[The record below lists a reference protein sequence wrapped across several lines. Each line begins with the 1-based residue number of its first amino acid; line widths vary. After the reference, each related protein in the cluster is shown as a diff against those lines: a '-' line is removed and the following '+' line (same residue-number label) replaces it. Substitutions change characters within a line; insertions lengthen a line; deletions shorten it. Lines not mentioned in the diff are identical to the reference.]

1 MHLELIPD
9 EIAVHVSSFI
19 SSPVEHHKFRN
30 SCPRLA
36 SIIPKFYVFNNLQA
50 VFRFNKEFRMLIS
63 PPRGFI
69 RMAFEPD
76 HSEALQII
84 DKCSSALAVSCFG
97 SVSDETLCRVALWAP
112 LKVFFLLVS
121 AVKMLDCILMRRLME
136 VIHVVSSPAAACAR
150 TIYGKMAGLIAAQGS
165 NSDLFWF
172 LSCFKDDLDEISAY
186 KLIRACVNR
195 KKVEWVSYFWKKGF
209 KFNLHSRNGS
219 YLHVAIRSGC
229 EEIVDLALSS
239 MPKCNERYR
248 HGVDPIIHE
257 ACRMGNPAILIKL
270 LHAGY
275 NPNLRDFHGNNALQ
289 IVRMRINSLK
299 LYFMDDSRQAELRSL
314 KLMEIMLLRYR

>member
-1 MHLELIPD
+1 MHLESIPD

-19 SSPVEHHKFRN
+19 ASPVEHYKFRN

-36 SIIPKFYVFNNLQA
+36 SIIPKFYIFHNLQA
-50 VFRFNKEFRMLIS
+50 VFRFNKEFQMLIS

-69 RMAFEPD
+69 RIKFEPD

-84 DKCSSALAVSCFG
+84 DRCSCALAVSCFG
-97 SVSDETLCRVALWAP
+97 SVSDETLCRVALLAP

-150 TIYGKMAGLIAAQGS
+150 TINGKMAGLIATRGS

-186 KLIRACVNR
+186 KLIRACVTR
-195 KKVEWVSYFWKKGF
+195 GRVEWVTYFWKEGF

-219 YLHVAIRSGC
+219 YLHLAIRSGC
-229 EEIVDLALSS
+229 EEIVDLALSK
-239 MPKCNERYR
+239 MPKCKERYR

-257 ACRMGNPAILIKL
+257 ACRMGNPSILIKL
-270 LHAGY
+270 LRAGY

-289 IVRMRINSLK
+289 IVRMRIKALE
-299 LYFMDDSRQAELRSL
+299 SRFIDLTSEEELRSF
-314 KLMEIMLLRYR
+314 KVMEILLLRYR